1 MKASAFAL
9 AVAGFGIA
17 ALIVHAGGQ
26 RLAALE
32 APVIDI
38 IDESDLPPDTTG
50 DDNFGEAV
58 TDTPGVADEQDP
70 ADAAQPDQPA
80 APEPAVEPTTQGLPA
95 TPAVRPV
102 AQGEFV
108 PPAIEQG
115 GLQRSEPRAPLS
127 DLSLALPPKPKVTAE
142 WDGATLF
149 QPVAAAAGVIEA
161 KGLTVSLA
169 GLTPLE
175 PEETC
180 SADGKTWKCGA
191 LGRTALRGLL
201 RGRAVVCDL
210 PEDKAEGKAVAKCR
224 IGKLDVGQWLVA
236 NGWARAAA
244 DGPYAD
250 AAKKAEEG
258 KKGIFGAPPE
268 RVEMTLMPS
277 ATSLPE
283 VEAPPAEPAPETSAQ

>member
-32 APVIDI
+32 APVIDV
-38 IDESDLPPDTTG
+38 IDESDLPPDISG

-58 TDTPGVADEQDP
+58 TDTPGAADEQSP
-70 ADAAQPDQPA
+70 GEPQQDQPA
-80 APEPAVEPTTQGLPA
+80 APVEPASGPTTQALPA
-95 TPAVRPV
+95 TQAVRPV

-108 PPAIEQG
+108 PPPTEQG
-115 GLQRSEPRAPLS
+115 GLERSAPRAPLS
-127 DLSLALPPKPKVTAE
+127 DLSLALPPKPKITAE

-149 QPVAAAAGVIEA
+149 RPVAAAAGVIEA
-161 KGLTVSLA
+161 RGLTVSLA

-180 SADGKTWKCGA
+180 TSDGKTWKCGA

-210 PEDKAEGKAVAKCR
+210 PEDKAEGEAVAKCR

-244 DGPYAD
+244 GGPYAD
-250 AAKKAEEG
+250 AAKKAEDG

-268 RVEMTLMPS
+268 RVEMTLMPG

-283 VEAPPAEPAPETSAQ
+283 VEAPPEPAAENGAQ